1 MIFVT
6 NDDGIESEGLK
17 KLAEALKS
25 LDIVYI
31 VAPDR
36 ERSAISMAITLDRPV
51 SVKKIDKYTFA
62 TGGTPVDCVY
72 LAIGDLLPERP
83 KLLVSGINNGQ
94 NLGHDIHFSGTVSA
108 AIAGTFMGIPS
119 IAISLPYSRRS
130 YHYETATHIA
140 LRIAKAV
147 LRYGLPRGILLNVN
161 VPNRPLSEI
170 KGIEITRQ
178 DKAAYKSKVTKKPNP
193 GSVEYYW
200 IGGPRENSDDRE
212 GTDIDAVRND
222 KVSITPLQLDFT
234 DYDMM
239 GKIAD
244 WEL

>member
-17 KLAEALKS
+17 KLAKALES
-25 LDIVYI
+25 LDTVYI

-36 ERSAISMAITLDRPV
+36 ERSAIGMAITLDRPV
-51 SVKKIDKYTFA
+51 SVKKINEYTFA
-62 TGGTPVDCVY
+62 AGGTPVDCVY

-83 KLLVSGINNGQ
+83 KLLISGINHGQ

-108 AIAGTFMGIPS
+108 AITGTFMGIPS
-119 IAISLPYSRRS
+119 IAISLPYSKKS

-140 LRIAKAV
+140 LRVANAALK
-147 LRYGLPRGILLNVN
+147 YGLPKGVLLNVN
-161 VPNRPLSEI
+161 VPNQPLAEI

-178 DKAAYKSKVTKKPNP
+178 DKAAYKSKVTKRPDSKD
-193 GSVEYYW
+193 GEYYW
-200 IGGPRENSDDRE
+200 IGGTRENSDNRE
-212 GTDIDAVRND
+212 GTDIEAIWNN
-222 KVSITPLQLDFT
+222 KVSITPIQLDFT
-234 DYDMM
+234 AHDMM
-239 GKIAD
+239 TKIAE

>member
-17 KLAEALKS
+17 KLAATLKS
-25 LDIVYI
+25 LDTVYI
-31 VAPDR
+31 VAPNR
-36 ERSAISMAITLDRPV
+36 ERSAIGMAITLDRPV
-51 SVKKIDKYTFA
+51 SVRKIDEYTFA
-62 TGGTPVDCVY
+62 TDGTPVDCVY

-108 AIAGTFMGIPS
+108 AITGTFMGIPS
-119 IAISLPYSRRS
+119 IAISLPHSRTF

-140 LRIAKAV
+140 LRVAKAA
-147 LRYGLPRGILLNVN
+147 LKYGIPRGVLLNVN
-161 VPNRPLSEI
+161 VPNRPLSDI

-178 DKAAYKSKVTKKPNP
+178 DKAAYKSKVTKRANP
-193 GSVEYYW
+193 RGMEYYW
-200 IGGPRENSDDRE
+200 IGGTRENSNDRE
-212 GTDIDAVRND
+212 GTDINAVWND

-234 DYDMM
+234 DYDMTK
-239 GKIAD
+239 KITD
-244 WEL
+244 WEF